1 MNDLLD
7 KPSFESTEIES
18 KTKQDTL
25 FKLIGWLV
33 TLALPLYL
41 FFNMPKQVVD
51 LAGSE
56 GVTFLALIVGAVSMW
71 VFRLT
76 PNFVPSL
83 LVTILA
89 VVLNLAPREVVM
101 AGFGSNVIFLV
112 LGMFLFAALMSTSG
126 LARRISLW
134 LTTRLP
140 NNRFTQPF
148 ILFGLGASLSSLI
161 PSPLGRSA
169 IMTPLALDL
178 TRLSDNPHRH
188 ATLQISSMQGSFL
201 LCTIFLT
208 GNPLNFVML
217 GFLDMQTQFYFQWG
231 NWLQSTLIAGVILL
245 IFYLL
250 WMLWRCRHEQTV
262 SSSEIKRL
270 KQELQSL
277 GGLDNKEKGAV
288 IAMMLLVG
296 SILSMSLHHI
306 ELAWVALFIAMT
318 IFLFDGLTIEDMR
331 SRVDWPTLLFIAS
344 IVSWGPMIQHL
355 NLDQLALDHLKWLGT
370 YISTSPLS
378 GILLLSLVV
387 FGIRL
392 FFPGPPTFVIL
403 MSVLISVSGGAAMSP
418 WVLGFCLLLLSES
431 FIFSYQHG
439 VSAQVS
445 AALND
450 EKLLHKDM
458 QKAFLTSNIWF
469 CFARVVAL
477 CASLAYWSQ
486 QALI

>member
-1 MNDLLD
+1 MSDILD
-7 KPSFESTEIES
+7 KSALESAEIKSSIKNEA
-18 KTKQDTL
+18 L

-33 TLALPLYL
+33 TLSLPLLL
-41 FFNMPKQVVD
+41 FFKLPQQVVD
-51 LAGSE
+51 LSGSE
-56 GVTFLALIVGAVSMW
+56 GVIFLALIAGAVSMW

-83 LVTILA
+83 LVTVLSVI
-89 VVLNLAPREVVM
+89 LNLAPRDVVM

-112 LGMFLFAALMSTSG
+112 LGMFLFAAMISTSG

-134 LTTRLP
+134 LITSLP

-148 ILFGLGASLSSLI
+148 ILFGLGVSLSSLI

-178 TRLSDNPHRH
+178 ARLSNNPHRQ
-188 ATLQISSMQGSFL
+188 ATLQVSALQGGFL
-201 LCTIFLT
+201 LCTVFLT

-231 NWLQSTLIAGVILL
+231 NWLQSTLIAGLVLL
-245 IFYLL
+245 AFYLL
-250 WMLWRCRHEQTV
+250 WMLWRCRHEETV
-262 SSSEIKRL
+262 SSREIDRL
-270 KQELQSL
+270 REEFESL
-277 GGLDNKEKGAV
+277 GSLDNKEKGAV
-288 IAMMLLVG
+288 VSMMILVG
-296 SILSMSLHHI
+296 AILTMSFHHI
-306 ELAWVALFIAMT
+306 ELAWIALFIAMA
-318 IFLFDGLTIEDMR
+318 IFLFDGLTVADMR

-355 NLDQLALDHLKWLGT
+355 NLDLLVFEHLKWLGT
-370 YISTSPLS
+370 YISNRPLE

-387 FGIRL
+387 FCVRL
-392 FFPGPPTFVIL
+392 FFPGAPTFVIL
-403 MSVLISVSGGAAMSP
+403 MSVLISVSGSSALSP

-439 VSAQVS
+439 VAAQVS
-445 AALND
+445 SALSD
-450 EKLLHKDM
+450 ENLMHKDM
-458 QKAFLTSNIWF
+458 QKAFLTSNLWF

-477 CASLAYWSQ
+477 CASLAYWTH